1 MNRKIIGE
9 RNVYMNKK
17 KLKIVVVISYI
28 MVTFFSLTG
37 CSNPFTTSESPQIV
51 LTTGFKSDEIF
62 RIENISCSQSEIMI
76 YLTNTQNQYSS
87 VFGSEIWEA
96 DMEGANLKE
105 NIKQTVIARI
115 AQVKAMNLL
124 AKEHGVSL
132 DNEENKLAL
141 VAAKQYFDSLSQT
154 EINAMGVTIEI
165 LETMYIEYATANK
178 LYQDIIK
185 DINPEISDDE
195 ARTITVSHILLKTY
209 TLNGLDEK
217 IEYSS
222 ERKAEVYAKME
233 DILLEAK
240 NGADFD
246 ELIRKYSEDSTAIY
260 SFGKGES
267 DPAFEAAAFEL
278 GTNEMSGIVE
288 TESGYHIIKCLNTFN
303 QEETDIN
310 KIAIVEKR
318 KKEVFQEEYN
328 AFVSTLTK
336 NINEELWNSIELI
349 EDEKVTTNSFFHTY
363 HTVFTVES

>member
-1 MNRKIIGE
+1 MKMKKI
-9 RNVYMNKK
+9 NKTA
-17 KLKIVVVISYI
+17 LISI
-28 MVTFFSLTG
+28 LMATVFFLTG
-37 CSNPFTTSESPQIV
+37 CTNPLMTSESPQIV
-51 LTTGFKSDEIF
+51 LTTGFKNNEIF
-62 RIENISCSQSEIMI
+62 RIENMSCTLPEIMV
-76 YLTNTQNQYSS
+76 YLTNTQNQYSG
-87 VFGSEIWEA
+87 VFGNEIWEVQ
-96 DMEGANLKE
+96 MQGANLKE
-105 NIKQTVIARI
+105 NIKQTVLARI

-124 AKEHGVSL
+124 ALEHGVSL
-132 DNEENKLAL
+132 DSGEIKLAKK
-141 VAAKQYFDSLSQT
+141 AAKEYFDSLNQT
-154 EINAMGVTIEI
+154 EIDAMGVTLEI

-217 IEYSS
+217 IEYSD

-233 DILLEAK
+233 GILLEAQ

-246 ELIRKYSEDSTAIY
+246 ELIRKYSEDSTAVY
-260 SFGKGES
+260 SFGKGET

-278 GTNEMSGIVE
+278 GNNEMSGIVE
-288 TESGYHIIKCLNTFN
+288 SESGYHIIKCLNTFN

-336 NINEELWNSIELI
+336 NINNELWDTVTLI
-349 EDEKVTTNSFFHTY
+349 ENDKVTTNSFFHTY
-363 HTVFTVES
+363 HSVFTVEN